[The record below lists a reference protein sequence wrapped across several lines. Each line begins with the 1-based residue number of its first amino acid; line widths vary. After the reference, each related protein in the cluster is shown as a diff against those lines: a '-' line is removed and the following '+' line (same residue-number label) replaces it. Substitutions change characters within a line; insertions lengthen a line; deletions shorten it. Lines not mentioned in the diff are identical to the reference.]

1 MTRRAEILT
10 AEERRKKQELMRMI
24 EDTIRSGDV
33 ADVPEK
39 RIVRNFLQTRDVMLT
54 LLEHA
59 ESRGS
64 TEQSD
69 ANQTDTKGR

>member
-1 MTRRAEILT
+1 
-10 AEERRKKQELMRMI
+10 MI